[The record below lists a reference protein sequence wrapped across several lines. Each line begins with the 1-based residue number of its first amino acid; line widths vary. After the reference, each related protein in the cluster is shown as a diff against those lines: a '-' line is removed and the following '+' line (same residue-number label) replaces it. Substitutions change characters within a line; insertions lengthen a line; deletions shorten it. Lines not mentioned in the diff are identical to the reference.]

1 MLFVSI
7 NNRIKNEASFF
18 LQWWSSWISDRN
30 KKWMQS
36 DDNTSQDV
44 LVNWVLG
51 QVSKNAGLK
60 LTLPCR
66 YWFYQR
72 FSRITQYK
80 SNHPKGHI
88 AKNWNFRLGE
98 CAKENHQEISFLPFP
113 ILWCYVRSF
122 ISRGHFKS
130 PNDHM
135 AITSLF

>member
-66 YWFYQR
+66 Y
-72 FSRITQYK
+72 
-80 SNHPKGHI
+80 
-88 AKNWNFRLGE
+88 
-98 CAKENHQEISFLPFP
+98 
-113 ILWCYVRSF
+113 
-122 ISRGHFKS
+122 
-130 PNDHM
+130 
-135 AITSLF
+135 